1 MTDRHAHAHVPGDA
15 DAELAELLDLD
26 GEVLREYWAEALAT
40 VRRAAIGRQTR
51 VVDLG
56 AGSGVGTIGLAQR
69 CDRAEVVAVD
79 VDEAML
85 QRIREKALDLG
96 LAPRVRTLQADLDA
110 GWPAL
115 GPIDLTWAS
124 MSLHHLADPE
134 RVLRDVFAATRPGG
148 VLAVAEMT
156 GQLRFLPDDVG
167 TGLETRCLEALAQ
180 RHADSLPHLGADWA
194 PRLEAAGFALLDE
207 RTFTIEQD
215 VPNERAAARYARLWL
230 SRLRAGLADGLA
242 VDDRRALGTLLDG
255 DGPGSLRHVGHLQL
269 RGSRTLT
276 LARRVA

>member
-1 MTDRHAHAHVPGDA
+1 MTDDHNHADGDTEA
-15 DAELAELLDLD
+15 VLAELLDLD
-26 GEVLREYWAEALAT
+26 GEVLRGYWAEALGS

-51 VVDLG
+51 VLDLG
-56 AGSGVGTIGLAQR
+56 AGSGVATIALAQR

-79 VDEAML
+79 VSEAML

-96 LAPRVRTLQADLDA
+96 LAPRVRTIQADLDA

-115 GPIDLTWAS
+115 DPIDLTWAS

-156 GQLRFLPDDVG
+156 APLRFLPVDVG
-167 TGLETRCLEALAQ
+167 AGLEIRCLEVLAQ
-180 RHADSLPHLGADWA
+180 RHADSLPHLGSDWA
-194 PRLEAAGFALLDE
+194 PRLEAAGFA
-207 RTFTIEQD
+207 
-215 VPNERAAARYARLWL
+215 PNARAAARYARLWL
-230 SRLRAGLADGLA
+230 GRLRAGLADDLA
-242 VDDRRALGTLLDG
+242 ADDRDALGILLDG
-255 DGPGSLRHVGHLQL
+255 AGPGSLRQLGALQL
-269 RGSRTLT
+269 RGCRTLT